1 MMGIVEWQGYLILTH
16 AVTHVE
22 DDPFTHH
29 HILISRIVV
38 KAVVGLSS
46 ILQLREKLWLAH
58 FLHRRT
64 PSLQIS
70 RLGID

>member
-1 MMGIVEWQGYLILTH
+1 MMGIVEWRGYLILTH
-16 AVTHVE
+16 AVTQVE

-46 ILQLREKLWLAH
+46 ILQLRDKIWLGVLLH
-58 FLHRRT
+58 FK
-64 PSLQIS
+64 SA
-70 RLGID
+70 G